1 MIFKSLLSLFKKYK
15 EKLEIPFIVLFFLIV
30 SGFYLYPIFQG
41 LIVLPLDLLISNYLP
56 WYSPGTILLKNN
68 YMQDSIVQMYPW
80 RHLVFES
87 LTNGFIPF
95 WNPFQFM
102 GAPFLASM
110 KPLVFYPTNIFF
122 VLGEGMSWNFLLFS
136 QIFLSFFFFYL
147 LSRDFNLPRLA
158 SILSSFAFG
167 LSSLMIG
174 VLQFGSE
181 GHVILWIPL
190 FLLFSKRYIDGGSGK
205 NLFFLSIT
213 IALSIFAGQLQY
225 SGYGL
230 ILLTFF
236 IFFYGYHKKAN
247 MRVYLTLFLAIFLG
261 VGLTSVVLL
270 PAFELFRNSHRG
282 LINSENIFKDG
293 LANPLL
299 LLRLFASDFFG
310 SPVTRNLAVG
320 YIETSGYFGIV
331 PLFFAI
337 FAAVFSRKN
346 IFVKF
351 FTFVFILG
359 ILFSLKYIGDLIY
372 LLRIPLITSGSG
384 GRIFMLVL
392 FSGAAL
398 CGFGLIEFIKNN
410 NSKRLLLSL
419 IAFVSLFVFVAVFK
433 ILALDNQ
440 DLVSE
445 FIHNIKFSI
454 ISISAFSFIVVIYL
468 IFRNKIKIAG
478 ILFMLLVIAISFTE
492 LFIFGYRFLTF
503 SNTKFLY
510 PKTGVSEFVKDF
522 SKDTLARSHG
532 LTEPEIST
540 YLNTYSAETYNPLY
554 LEDSAISL
562 QFLQLKQ
569 NEKLT
574 EDNKYFLTKQE
585 RLKEVLD
592 FLGVSLIVGNKD
604 GNPSIDLFLTGKYQN
619 SFNDIYK
626 DEKFKVYL
634 SKDAFPR
641 FYLVYD
647 YEVLN
652 EKDTLLTL
660 SKPLNPLREKVILSK
675 NISLKLNKGTG
686 SATLIKSN
694 INYQKFKVNTSQNA
708 IFYISDT
715 FYPGWSVKV
724 NGEYTK
730 ILKAN
735 YNFKAVVVPKGESLV
750 EFNYLPTNFNLAI
763 FLSMLSLVGL
773 ILASIKFGK
782 FKKQK

>member
-1 MIFKSLLSLFKKYK
+1 MIFKKILSLFIKYK
-15 EKLEIPFIVLFFLIV
+15 EKLEIPFIALIFLIA

-87 LTNGFIPF
+87 LTNGIIPF

-110 KPLVFYPTNIFF
+110 KPLVFYPTNILFIF
-122 VLGEGMSWNFLLFS
+122 GEGMSWNLLLFS
-136 QIFLSFFFFYL
+136 QIFLSLFFFYL
-147 LSRDFNLPRLA
+147 LSRDFNLPNLS

-205 NLFFLSIT
+205 NLFFLGVS

-236 IFFYGYHKKAN
+236 IFFYGYYKKAN
-247 MRVYLTLFLAIFLG
+247 MRVYLSLFLAIFLG
-261 VGLTSVVLL
+261 IGLTSVVLL

-282 LINSENIFKDG
+282 LINSENVFKDG
-293 LANPLL
+293 LASPLL

-337 FAAVFSRKN
+337 FAAFFSRKN

-351 FTFVFILG
+351 FTFVFVLG

-392 FSGAAL
+392 FSGAVL

-410 NSKRLLLSL
+410 NTKRVFISL
-419 IAFVSLFVFVAVFK
+419 IAFVSLFVFVVAFK
-433 ILALDNQ
+433 ILTLDNQ
-440 DLVSE
+440 GLVKE

-454 ISISAFSFIVVIYL
+454 ISISAFSFITVIYL
-468 IFRNKIKIAG
+468 IFRKKIRIAG

-510 PKTGVSEFVKDF
+510 PKVGVSEFVKDF

-554 LEDSAISL
+554 LEDSATLL

-574 EDNKYFLTKQE
+574 EDNKYFLTKKE

-592 FLGVSLIVGNKD
+592 FLGVFLIIGNKD
-604 GNPSIDLFLTGKYQN
+604 GNPSIDLFLTEKYQN
-619 SFNDIYK
+619 SFNEIYK
-626 DEKFKVYL
+626 DDKYKVYL
-634 SKDAFPR
+634 NKDAFPR
-641 FYLVYD
+641 FYLVYNL
-647 YEVLN
+647 EVLD
-652 EKDTLLTL
+652 EKDTLLAL
-660 SKPLNPLREKVILSK
+660 SKNLDPLRKKVILNES
-675 NISLKLNKGTG
+675 ISQKLIKGTG
-686 SATLIKSN
+686 SATLVEGN
-694 INYQKFKVNTSQNA
+694 INYQKFKINTSENA

-715 FYPGWSVKV
+715 YYPGWMVKV
-724 NGEYTK
+724 NGVGSK

-735 YNFKAVVVPKGESLV
+735 SNFRAVVVPKGESLV
-750 EFNYLPTNFNLAI
+750 EFSYLPTNFNLAI
-763 FLSMLSLVGL
+763 FLSIISLAGL
-773 ILASIKFGK
+773 IFTVTKFNK
-782 FKKQK
+782 LR